1 MPSSRPSRL
10 PWFFLALVVGAGV
23 AIWFGA
29 MQDPEDPKARRS
41 GPFLATPY
49 LQLGED
55 PKADALTLLWHAEDR
70 DAPWTVEVR
79 SPLGAPWRPGGKPDA
94 RPVKLDGVE
103 PHRIYRAVLAGLAA
117 GEAFRYRVLLG
128 GKPEFEATARA
139 RPAPGRAHR
148 FVAFGDCAA
157 NTPGQKRVAYQA
169 YLADPDF
176 ALITGDIVYF
186 QGRVGEY
193 RGKYF
198 PIYAAARPSP
208 DLGAPLL
215 GSVPFVAVPG
225 NHDLMINDFGKN
237 ADLMAYFYFWSQP
250 LNGPVVPAGSKIK
263 LAPKLKG
270 DEARQ
275 KAFRDLAGANFP
287 RMANFS
293 FDSGDVHWTVLDA
306 NPYVQWAD
314 PTLRAWV
321 EADLASAR
329 AMPWRFVAFH
339 QPGFNSA
346 KVHADEQQTRLLAD
360 VFERGGVSIAFSGH
374 VHNYQRTYP
383 LTFAAR
389 THPDGRAPEPSTPV
403 AGAWTLDKDYDG
415 TANTTPRGVIYLVT
429 GAGGAKLYNP
439 EQTRQPETW
448 QPFTRKFVADVHSLT
463 IVDITPDTATVR
475 QVDADGGELDRFVI
489 RR

>member
-10 PWFFLALVVGAGV
+10 PWFFLALIAGAG
-23 AIWFGA
+23 AATWFGA
-29 MQDPEDPKARRS
+29 IREPEDPNARRT

-55 PKADALTLLWHAEDR
+55 PRPDALTLLWHAEDR
-70 DAPWTVEVR
+70 DDPWTVEVS
-79 SPLGAPWRPGGKPDA
+79 SPIGAPWKPAGKAEP

-103 PHRIYRAVLAGLAA
+103 PHRIYRAVLGGLAA

-139 RPAPGRAHR
+139 KPAPGRPHR

-157 NTPGQKRVAYQA
+157 NTSGQRKVAYQA
-169 YLADPDF
+169 HLAHPDF

-198 PIYAAARPSP
+198 PIYAAAQASP
-208 DLGAPLL
+208 GLGAPLL
-215 GSVPFVAVPG
+215 GSMPFVAVPG
-225 NHDLMINDFGKN
+225 NHDLISNDFDKN
-237 ADLMAYFYFWSQP
+237 PDLLAYYYFWSQP
-250 LNGPVVPAGSKIK
+250 LNGPVVPAGSTTR
-263 LAPKLKG
+263 LATPLKG
-270 DEARQ
+270 DQGRQ
-275 KAFRDLAGANFP
+275 EAFRKLAGANYP
-287 RMANFS
+287 RMANYS
-293 FDSGDVHWTVLDA
+293 FDYGDVHWTVLDA

-314 PTLRAWV
+314 PILRAWV

-329 AMPWRFVAFH
+329 EKPWRFVAFH

-346 KVHADEQQTRLLAD
+346 RAHAGEQQMRLLAD

-383 LTFAAR
+383 MTFAAR
-389 THPDGRAPEPSTPV
+389 TFADGHAPEPGTPV
-403 AGAWTLDKDYDG
+403 DGSWTLDKAYDG
-415 TANTTPRGVIYLVT
+415 TAGTTPRGVIYLIT

-439 EQTRQPETW
+439 EQTRQPATW
-448 QPFTRKFVADVHSLT
+448 QPFTHKFVADIHSLT
-463 IVDITPDTATVR
+463 VVDVTPDTTTVR
-475 QVDADGGELDRFVI
+475 QVDADGAQLDRFVL